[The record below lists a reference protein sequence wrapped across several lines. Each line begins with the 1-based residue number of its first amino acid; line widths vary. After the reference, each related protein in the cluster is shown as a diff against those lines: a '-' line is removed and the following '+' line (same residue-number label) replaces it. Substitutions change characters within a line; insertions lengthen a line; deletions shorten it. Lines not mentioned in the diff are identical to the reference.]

1 MCLQKNSSSSTM
13 KNQATLCFK
22 KKSTVFQKKKKKLK
36 EYYPNERQFKMAIVK
51 KHRKTQKGIT
61 MRSRIILLYRRNPL
75 PKRLK
80 L

>member
-1 MCLQKNSSSSTM
+1 
-13 KNQATLCFK
+13 
-22 KKSTVFQKKKKKLK
+22 
-36 EYYPNERQFKMAIVK
+36 MAIVK

-61 MRSRIILLYRRNPL
+61 MRSVIILLYRRNSV

>member
-1 MCLQKNSSSSTM
+1 M
-13 KNQATLCFK
+13 KNQGNI
-22 KKSTVFQKKKKKLK
+22 VFQKGNNSPPGGEKKKK
-36 EYYPNERQFKMAIVK
+36 EYYPSERQFKMAIVK

-61 MRSRIILLYRRNPL
+61 MRSVIILLYGRNSV

>member
-13 KNQATLCFK
+13 KNQDNI
-22 KKSTVFQKKKKKLK
+22 VFQKGNNSPPGGGGE
-36 EYYPNERQFKMAIVK
+36 EYYPSERQFKMAIVK

-61 MRSRIILLYRRNPL
+61 MRSVIILLYRRNSV

>member
-1 MCLQKNSSSSTM
+1 M
-13 KNQATLCFK
+13 KNQGNI
-22 KKSTVFQKKKKKLK
+22 VFQKGNNSPPGGKKKKK
-36 EYYPNERQFKMAIVK
+36 EYYPSERQFKMAIVK

-61 MRSRIILLYRRNPL
+61 MRSVIILLYRRNSL